1 MIFISP
7 PTPPHPRRRET
18 GKEFPSPEI
27 GGGVRGESFFMV
39 LKKCLTIVHPIGDDM
54 NFQD

>member
-27 GGGVRGESFFMV
+27 GGGVRGEGLFMV